1 MTVSVITVTY
11 NAAQTIRE
19 AMQSVVDQQ
28 GDFKLDYHIVDG
40 GSTDGTLDQLEPFQ
54 QHIAKLTSGPD
65 DGLYDAMN
73 RGVARAGGD
82 VIGILNAD
90 DRYADPQVIADILDT
105 FRKTEADGVYA
116 DLDYVDEENGE
127 TVTRQWKSGEPGD
140 FRKGWMP
147 PHPTLFVKRE
157 LYEQHGL
164 FNLALRSAADYEL
177 MLRFFHFRGAELA
190 YLPRTTV
197 KMRAGGQ
204 SNASL
209 TNRIKANAEDAHAWR
224 LNGSAPPPLLRLRK
238 PLRKLGQFTKR

>member
-11 NAAQTIRE
+11 NAAHTIRE
-19 AMQSVVDQQ
+19 AVQSVVDEQ
-28 GDFKLDYHIVDG
+28 GDFELDYHIVDG
-40 GSTDGTLDQLEPFQ
+40 GSTDDTLSQLEPYQ
-54 QHIAKLTSGPD
+54 QHIAKLTSWPD

-73 RGVARAGGD
+73 RGVARATGD

-90 DRYADPQVIADILDT
+90 DRYADPQIIADILKT

-116 DLDYVDEENGE
+116 DLDYVDEEDGE

-197 KMRAGGQ
+197 KMRSGGQ
-204 SNASL
+204 SNASIA
-209 TNRIKANAEDAHAWR
+209 NRIKANAEDAQAWR